1 MVDPQRILNYLS
13 VQYDVILRNYRAVV
27 ERVNKSVLSVPVLN
41 SFIYST
47 HIWRTDHVLDTILG
61 VGYSGNQIFAPMKL
75 TFY

>member
-1 MVDPQRILNYLS
+1 MVDPQRILNDLS

-47 HIWRTDHVLDTILG
+47 HIYGGLI
-61 VGYSGNQIFAPMKL
+61 MC
-75 TFY
+75 